1 MADETARDLADWL
14 LQEHARLPK
23 RRYGSRRYVA
33 TDVIAFVGEVAA
45 RLYRGDL
52 PETSWVRTTRFR
64 TTTDLHSGYRMQ
76 PADELLS
83 ELQGRLAV
91 ARGGTD
97 LAPGAT
103 TMIMRTEHA
112 GFRTTRNGGYD
123 FQEVDMFLDQVIE
136 TLSQGQRPGA
146 VPTFTRSRRGYATR
160 DVDAFAEELRAY
172 GSADPD
178 YMSGP

>member
-91 ARGGTD
+91 ARGGAD

-103 TMIMRTEHA
+103 TMIMRTERA
-112 GFRTTRNGGYD
+112 GFRTTRNGGH
-123 FQEVDMFLDQVIE
+123 ELPGEGMVPGPVDR
-136 TLSQGQRPGA
+136 TPSHGP
-146 VPTFTRSRRGYATR
+146 
-160 DVDAFAEELRAY
+160 RARARAA
-172 GSADPD
+172 GHP
-178 YMSGP
+178 

>member
-91 ARGGTD
+91 ARGGTE
-97 LAPGAT
+97 LAPRAT
-103 TMIMRTEHA
+103 SVVLRARRA
-112 GFRTTRNGGYD
+112 GF
-123 FQEVDMFLDQVIE
+123 
-136 TLSQGQRPGA
+136 
-146 VPTFTRSRRGYATR
+146 
-160 DVDAFAEELRAY
+160 
-172 GSADPD
+172 GSAPARGLDMPGGG
-178 YMSGP
+178 MCLGQGLETPSPGWAPRGA